1 MQNSSVKGSNNGLLE
16 KVFKLSENNT
26 NVKTEVLAGIT
37 TFMTIAYILVVN
49 PTILGEAGMDKG
61 AVFTATAIASAIG
74 CIIMGFL
81 ANYPIILAPS
91 MGINAFF
98 TYTVVLGMGYTWQFA
113 LCAMF
118 IEGIIFILL
127 TVTNVRE
134 KIIECMP
141 DVLKHAITAGIGL
154 FITFIGLV
162 NAGIVQ
168 QGGAIISLGNVKSP
182 VVLLSIIGLM
192 IAATLLI
199 KNVNGAFLISI
210 IITSV
215 IGMVFSIVPMPTG
228 VIDLPPS
235 IQPVFMK
242 ALDVGKSQIFSL
254 DMLVIVLTL
263 LFVNMFDSIGFLLG
277 IADKANLLDENGNM
291 PNVKK
296 ALLAESVST
305 TISSVLGTSTLA
317 TTVESGSGIAVGGR
331 TGLTAVIT
339 GILFLIS
346 LFFAPLFV
354 SIPPQA
360 TAPILILVGFLMASS
375 ILRINF
381 NDFTDAIPAFITFVM
396 MPLSYSVADGIMFGI
411 ISYTFLKLA
420 SGKKDQAKLSLII
433 LSLVFI
439 LKFGLY
445 KIEKICKYKYLS
457 YLFYLFL

>member
-210 IITSV
+210 VITSV

-242 ALDVGKSQIFSL
+242 AFDVGKSQIFSL

-433 LSLVFI
+433 LSIVFI
-439 LKFGLY
+439 LKFGL
-445 KIEKICKYKYLS
+445 L
-457 YLFYLFL
+457 

>member
-74 CIIMGFL
+74 CIIMGLL

-296 ALLAESVST
+296 ALLAESIST

-433 LSLVFI
+433 LSIVFI
-439 LKFGLY
+439 LKFGL
-445 KIEKICKYKYLS
+445 L
-457 YLFYLFL
+457 

>member
-1 MQNSSVKGSNNGLLE
+1 MQNTSSSKVNSTLE
-16 KVFKLSENNT
+16 KIFKLSANNT
-26 NVKTEVLAGIT
+26 SVKTEVLAGVT

-49 PTILGEAGMDKG
+49 PNILGQAGMDKG
-61 AVFTATAIASAIG
+61 AVFTATAIASGVG
-74 CIIMGFL
+74 CFIMGFL

-118 IEGIIFILL
+118 IEGIIFVLL

-168 QGGAIISLGNVKSP
+168 QGGAIISLGNIKSP
-182 VVLLSIIGLM
+182 VVLLAIIGLM

-210 IITSV
+210 IITSA
-215 IGMVFSIVPMPTG
+215 IGMLFAIVPMPTG
-228 VIDLPPS
+228 VIDVPPS
-235 IQPVFMK
+235 IQPVFIK
-242 ALDVGKSQIFSL
+242 VFDVSRSQIFSL

-277 IADKANLLDENGNM
+277 IAQRANLLDENGNM

-331 TGLTAVIT
+331 TGLTACVT
-339 GILFLIS
+339 GILFFIS

-354 SIPPQA
+354 SIPAQA

-375 ILRINF
+375 ILKINF
-381 NDFTDAIPAFITFVM
+381 EDFTDAIPAFITFVM

-411 ISYTFLKLA
+411 IVYTFLKLV
-420 SGKKDQAKLSLII
+420 SGKKEETKISMII
-433 LSLVFI
+433 LSVIFI
-439 LKFGLY
+439 LKFA
-445 KIEKICKYKYLS
+445 
-457 YLFYLFL
+457 FL

>member
-242 ALDVGKSQIFSL
+242 AFDVGKSQIFSL

-339 GILFLIS
+339 GVLFLIS

-433 LSLVFI
+433 LSIVFI
-439 LKFGLY
+439 LKFGL
-445 KIEKICKYKYLS
+445 L
-457 YLFYLFL
+457 

>member
-210 IITSV
+210 VITSV

-433 LSLVFI
+433 LSIVFI
-439 LKFGLY
+439 LKFGL
-445 KIEKICKYKYLS
+445 L
-457 YLFYLFL
+457 

>member
-1 MQNSSVKGSNNGLLE
+1 MQNTLE
-16 KVFKLSENNT
+16 KFFKLSKNNT
-26 NVKTEVLAGIT
+26 NVKTEVLAGVT

-49 PTILGEAGMDKG
+49 PSILGQAGMDKG
-61 AVFTATAIASAIG
+61 AVFTTTAIASGIG
-74 CIIMGFL
+74 CFVMGLL

-118 IEGIIFILL
+118 IEGVIFVLL

-141 DVLKHAITAGIGL
+141 EVLKHAITAGIGL

-168 QGGAIISLGNVKSP
+168 QGGAIISLGNIKSP
-182 VVLLSIIGLM
+182 VVLLAIIGLM

-210 IITSV
+210 IITSA
-215 IGMVFSIVPMPTG
+215 IGMIFTIVPMPTG
-228 VIDLPPS
+228 IIDLPPS

-242 ALDVGKSQIFSL
+242 VFDVSRSQIFSL

-277 IADKANLLDENGNM
+277 IAQRANLLDENGNM

-296 ALLAESVST
+296 ALLAESIST
-305 TISSVLGTSTLA
+305 TSASVLGTSTLA

-331 TGLTAVIT
+331 TGLTACVT
-339 GILFLIS
+339 GILFFIS

-354 SIPPQA
+354 SIPAQA

-375 ILRINF
+375 ILKINF
-381 NDFTDAIPAFITFVM
+381 EDFTDAIPAFITFIM

-411 ISYTFLKLA
+411 IAYTFLKLIA
-420 SGKKDQAKLSLII
+420 GKKEETKISLLVLSII
-433 LSLVFI
+433 FI
-439 LKFGLY
+439 LKFA
-445 KIEKICKYKYLS
+445 
-457 YLFYLFL
+457 FL

>member
-16 KVFKLSENNT
+16 KVFKLSKNNT

-215 IGMVFSIVPMPTG
+215 VGMVFSIVPMPTG

-433 LSLVFI
+433 LSIVFI
-439 LKFGLY
+439 LKFGL
-445 KIEKICKYKYLS
+445 L
-457 YLFYLFL
+457 

>member
-1 MQNSSVKGSNNGLLE
+1 MKDTIKNSKGKVNVLE
-16 KVFKLSENNT
+16 NIFKLSENNS

-49 PTILGEAGMDKG
+49 PTILGQAGMDKG

-74 CIIMGFL
+74 CLIMGLL

-98 TYTVVLGMGYTWQFA
+98 TYTVVLGMGYSWQFA

-118 IEGIIFILL
+118 IEGIIFVLL
-127 TVTNVRE
+127 TVTNIRE

-154 FITFIGLV
+154 FITFIGFV
-162 NAGIVQ
+162 NAGIIQ

-182 VVLLSIIGLM
+182 TVILSIVGLI

-199 KNVNGAFLISI
+199 RKVNGAFLISI
-210 IITSV
+210 IITSI
-215 IGMVFSIVPMPTG
+215 IGMIFAIVPMPQG
-228 VIDLPPS
+228 VIDVPPS

-242 ALDVGKSQIFSL
+242 VFEVGKSDIFSL

-277 IADKANLLDENGNM
+277 IADRANLIDENGNM
-291 PNVKK
+291 PGVKK

-317 TTVESGSGIAVGGR
+317 TTVESGAGIAVGGR
-331 TGLTAVIT
+331 TGLTAIVT
-339 GILFLIS
+339 AILFFIS
-346 LFFAPLFV
+346 LFFAPLFT
-354 SIPPQA
+354 SIPAQA
-360 TAPILILVGFLMASS
+360 TAPVLILVGFMMASS
-375 ILRINF
+375 IIRINF
-381 NDFTDAIPAFITFVM
+381 DDLTDAIPAFITFIV

-411 ISYTFLKLA
+411 ISYTVLKLL
-420 SGKKDQAKLSLII
+420 SGKKDEAKTSLII
-433 LSLVFI
+433 LSIVFI
-439 LKFGLY
+439 LKFAL
-445 KIEKICKYKYLS
+445 L
-457 YLFYLFL
+457 

>member
-1 MQNSSVKGSNNGLLE
+1 MKDTIKNSKGKVNVLE
-16 KVFKLSENNT
+16 NIFKLSENNS

-49 PTILGEAGMDKG
+49 PTILGQAGMDKG

-74 CIIMGFL
+74 CLIMGLL

-98 TYTVVLGMGYTWQFA
+98 TYTVVLGMGYSWQFA

-118 IEGIIFILL
+118 IEGIIFVLL
-127 TVTNVRE
+127 TVTNIRE

-154 FITFIGLV
+154 FITFIGFV
-162 NAGIVQ
+162 NAGIIQ

-182 VVLLSIIGLM
+182 TVILAIVGLI

-199 KNVNGAFLISI
+199 RKVNGAFLISI
-210 IITSV
+210 IITSI
-215 IGMVFSIVPMPTG
+215 IGMIFAIVPMPQG
-228 VIDLPPS
+228 VIDVPPS

-242 ALDVGKSQIFSL
+242 VFEVGKSDIFSL

-277 IADKANLLDENGNM
+277 IADRANLIDENGNM
-291 PNVKK
+291 PGVKK

-317 TTVESGSGIAVGGR
+317 TTVESGAGIAVGGR
-331 TGLTAVIT
+331 TGLTAIVT
-339 GILFLIS
+339 AILFFIS
-346 LFFAPLFV
+346 LFFAPLFT
-354 SIPPQA
+354 SIPAQA
-360 TAPILILVGFLMASS
+360 TAPVLILVGFMMASS
-375 ILRINF
+375 IIRINF
-381 NDFTDAIPAFITFVM
+381 DDLTDAIPAFITFIV

-411 ISYTFLKLA
+411 ISYTVLKLL
-420 SGKKDQAKLSLII
+420 SGKKDEAKTSLII
-433 LSLVFI
+433 LSIVFI
-439 LKFGLY
+439 LKFAL
-445 KIEKICKYKYLS
+445 L
-457 YLFYLFL
+457 

>member
-1 MQNSSVKGSNNGLLE
+1 MKNTVKNNQGKVNVLE
-16 KVFKLSENNT
+16 KIFKLSENNS

-49 PTILGEAGMDKG
+49 PTILGQAGMDKG

-74 CIIMGFL
+74 CLIMGLL

-98 TYTVVLGMGYTWQFA
+98 TYTVVLGMGYSWQFA

-118 IEGIIFILL
+118 IEGIIFVLL
-127 TVTNVRE
+127 TITNVRE

-154 FITFIGLV
+154 FITFIGFV
-162 NAGIVQ
+162 NAGIIQ

-182 VVLLSIIGLM
+182 TVILAIVGLI

-199 KNVNGAFLISI
+199 RKVNGAFLISI
-210 IITSV
+210 IITSI
-215 IGMVFSIVPMPTG
+215 IGMIFAIVPMPQG
-228 VIDLPPS
+228 VIDVPPS

-242 ALDVGKSQIFSL
+242 VFEVGKSDIFSL

-277 IADKANLLDENGNM
+277 IADRANLIDENGNM
-291 PNVKK
+291 PGVKK

-317 TTVESGSGIAVGGR
+317 TTVESGAGIAVGGR
-331 TGLTAVIT
+331 TGLTAIVT
-339 GILFLIS
+339 AILFFIS
-346 LFFAPLFV
+346 LFFAPLFT
-354 SIPPQA
+354 SIPAQA
-360 TAPILILVGFLMASS
+360 TAPVLILVGFMMASS
-375 ILRINF
+375 IIRINF
-381 NDFTDAIPAFITFVM
+381 DDLTDAIPAFITFIV

-411 ISYTFLKLA
+411 ISYTVLKLL
-420 SGKKDQAKLSLII
+420 SGKKDEAKTSLII
-433 LSLVFI
+433 LSIVFI
-439 LKFGLY
+439 LKFAL
-445 KIEKICKYKYLS
+445 L
-457 YLFYLFL
+457 

>member
-1 MQNSSVKGSNNGLLE
+1 MKDTIKNNQGKVNVLE
-16 KVFKLSENNT
+16 KIFKLSENNS

-49 PTILGEAGMDKG
+49 PTILGQAGMDKG

-74 CIIMGFL
+74 CLIMGLL

-98 TYTVVLGMGYTWQFA
+98 TYTVVLGMGYSWQFA

-118 IEGIIFILL
+118 IEGIIFVLL
-127 TVTNVRE
+127 TITNVRE

-154 FITFIGLV
+154 FITFIGFV
-162 NAGIVQ
+162 NAGIIQ

-182 VVLLSIIGLM
+182 TVILSIVGLI

-199 KNVNGAFLISI
+199 RKVNGAFLISI
-210 IITSV
+210 IITSI
-215 IGMVFSIVPMPTG
+215 IGMIFAIVPMPQG
-228 VIDLPPS
+228 VIDVPPS

-242 ALDVGKSQIFSL
+242 VFEVGKSDIFSL

-277 IADKANLLDENGNM
+277 IADRANLIDENGNM
-291 PNVKK
+291 PGVKK

-317 TTVESGSGIAVGGR
+317 TTVESGAGIAVGGR
-331 TGLTAVIT
+331 TGLTAIVT
-339 GILFLIS
+339 AILFFIS
-346 LFFAPLFV
+346 LFFAPLFT
-354 SIPPQA
+354 SIPAQA
-360 TAPILILVGFLMASS
+360 TAPVLILVGFMMASS
-375 ILRINF
+375 IIRINF
-381 NDFTDAIPAFITFVM
+381 DDLTDAIPAFITFIV

-411 ISYTFLKLA
+411 ISYTVLKLL
-420 SGKKDQAKLSLII
+420 SGKKDEAKTSLII
-433 LSLVFI
+433 LSIVFI
-439 LKFGLY
+439 LKFAL
-445 KIEKICKYKYLS
+445 L
-457 YLFYLFL
+457 

>member
-1 MQNSSVKGSNNGLLE
+1 MQNSSVKSSNNGLLE

-433 LSLVFI
+433 LSIVFI
-439 LKFGLY
+439 LKFGL
-445 KIEKICKYKYLS
+445 L
-457 YLFYLFL
+457 

>member
-1 MQNSSVKGSNNGLLE
+1 MQNTSSSKVNSTLE
-16 KVFKLSENNT
+16 KIFKLSANNT
-26 NVKTEVLAGIT
+26 SVKTEVLAGVT

-49 PTILGEAGMDKG
+49 PNILGQAGMDKG
-61 AVFTATAIASAIG
+61 AVFTATAIASGIG
-74 CIIMGFL
+74 CFIMGLL

-118 IEGIIFILL
+118 IEGIIFVLL

-168 QGGAIISLGNVKSP
+168 QGGAIISLGNIKSP
-182 VVLLSIIGLM
+182 VVLLAIIGLM

-199 KNVNGAFLISI
+199 KNINGAFLISI
-210 IITSV
+210 IITSI
-215 IGMVFSIVPMPTG
+215 IGMIFAIVPMPQG
-228 VIDLPPS
+228 VIDVPPS

-242 ALDVGKSQIFSL
+242 VFDVSRSQIFSL

-277 IADKANLLDENGNM
+277 IAQRANLLDENGNM

-331 TGLTAVIT
+331 TGLTACIT
-339 GILFLIS
+339 GILFFIS

-354 SIPPQA
+354 SIPAQA

-375 ILRINF
+375 ILKINF
-381 NDFTDAIPAFITFVM
+381 EDFTDAIPAFITFVM

-411 ISYTFLKLA
+411 IAYTFLKLV
-420 SGKKDQAKLSLII
+420 SGKKEETKISMII
-433 LSLVFI
+433 LSVIFI
-439 LKFGLY
+439 LKFA
-445 KIEKICKYKYLS
+445 
-457 YLFYLFL
+457 FL

>member
-439 LKFGLY
+439 LKFGL
-445 KIEKICKYKYLS
+445 L
-457 YLFYLFL
+457 

>member
-215 IGMVFSIVPMPTG
+215 IGMVFSIVPIPTG

-433 LSLVFI
+433 LSIVFI
-439 LKFGLY
+439 LKFGL
-445 KIEKICKYKYLS
+445 L
-457 YLFYLFL
+457 

>member
-1 MQNSSVKGSNNGLLE
+1 MKSMVKDNHGKVNILE
-16 KVFKLSENNT
+16 KIFKLKENNT

-49 PTILGEAGMDKG
+49 PTILGQAGMDKG

-74 CIIMGFL
+74 CLIMGLL

-98 TYTVVLGMGYTWQFA
+98 TYTIVLGMGYSWQFA

-118 IEGIIFILL
+118 IEGIIFVLL
-127 TVTNVRE
+127 TVTNIRE

-154 FITFIGLV
+154 FITFIGFV
-162 NAGIVQ
+162 NAGIIQ

-182 VVLLSIIGLM
+182 TVILAMVGLII
-192 IAATLLI
+192 ASTLLI
-199 KNVNGAFLISI
+199 RKVNGAFLISI
-210 IITSV
+210 IITSA
-215 IGMVFSIVPMPTG
+215 IGMLLAIVPMPQG
-228 VIDLPPS
+228 IIDVPPS

-242 ALDVGKSQIFSL
+242 AFEVGKADIFSL

-277 IADKANLLDENGNM
+277 IADRANLIDENGNM
-291 PNVKK
+291 IGIKK

-317 TTVESGSGIAVGGR
+317 TTVESGAGIAAGGR
-331 TGLTAVIT
+331 TGLTAIVT
-339 GILFLIS
+339 AILFLIS
-346 LFFAPLFV
+346 LFFAPLFT
-354 SIPPQA
+354 SIPAQA
-360 TAPILILVGFLMASS
+360 TAPVLILVGFMMASS

-381 NDFTDAIPAFITFVM
+381 DDLTDAIPAFITFIL

-411 ISYTFLKLA
+411 ISYTILKLL
-420 SGKKDQAKLSLII
+420 SGRKDEAKTSLII
-433 LSLVFI
+433 LSIVFI
-439 LKFGLY
+439 LKFAL
-445 KIEKICKYKYLS
+445 L
-457 YLFYLFL
+457 

>member
-1 MQNSSVKGSNNGLLE
+1 MQNTLE
-16 KVFKLSENNT
+16 KFFKLSKNNT
-26 NVKTEVLAGIT
+26 NVKTEVLAGVT

-49 PTILGEAGMDKG
+49 PSILGQAGMDKG
-61 AVFTATAIASAIG
+61 AVFTATAIASGIG
-74 CIIMGFL
+74 CFVMGLL

-118 IEGIIFILL
+118 IEGVIFVLL

-141 DVLKHAITAGIGL
+141 EVLKHAITAGIGL

-168 QGGAIISLGNVKSP
+168 QGGAIISLGNIKSP
-182 VVLLSIIGLM
+182 VVLLAIIGLM

-210 IITSV
+210 IITSA
-215 IGMVFSIVPMPTG
+215 IGMIFTIVPMPTG
-228 VIDLPPS
+228 IIDLPPS

-242 ALDVGKSQIFSL
+242 VFDVSRSQIFSL

-277 IADKANLLDENGNM
+277 IAQRANLLDENGNM

-296 ALLAESVST
+296 ALLAESIST
-305 TISSVLGTSTLA
+305 TSASVLGTSTLA

-331 TGLTAVIT
+331 TGLTACVT
-339 GILFLIS
+339 GILFFIS

-354 SIPPQA
+354 SIPAQA

-375 ILRINF
+375 MLKINF
-381 NDFTDAIPAFITFVM
+381 EDFTDAIPAFITFIM

-411 ISYTFLKLA
+411 IAYTFLKLIA
-420 SGKKDQAKLSLII
+420 GKKEETKISLLVLSII
-433 LSLVFI
+433 FI
-439 LKFGLY
+439 LKFA
-445 KIEKICKYKYLS
+445 
-457 YLFYLFL
+457 FL

>member
-1 MQNSSVKGSNNGLLE
+1 MQNTLE
-16 KVFKLSENNT
+16 KFFKLSKNNT
-26 NVKTEVLAGIT
+26 NVKTEVLAGVT

-49 PTILGEAGMDKG
+49 PSILGQAGMDKG
-61 AVFTATAIASAIG
+61 AVFTATAIASGIG
-74 CIIMGFL
+74 CFVMGLL

-118 IEGIIFILL
+118 IEGVIFVLL

-141 DVLKHAITAGIGL
+141 EVLKHAITAGIGL

-168 QGGAIISLGNVKSP
+168 QGGAIISLGNIKSP
-182 VVLLSIIGLM
+182 VVLLAIIGLM

-210 IITSV
+210 IITSA
-215 IGMVFSIVPMPTG
+215 IGMIFTIVPMPTG
-228 VIDLPPS
+228 IIDLPPS

-242 ALDVGKSQIFSL
+242 VFDVSRSQIFSL

-277 IADKANLLDENGNM
+277 IAQRANLLDKNGNM

-296 ALLAESVST
+296 ALLAESIST
-305 TISSVLGTSTLA
+305 TSASVLGTSTLA

-331 TGLTAVIT
+331 TGLTACVT
-339 GILFLIS
+339 GILFFIS

-354 SIPPQA
+354 SIPAQA

-375 ILRINF
+375 ILKINF
-381 NDFTDAIPAFITFVM
+381 EDFTDAIPAFITFIM

-411 ISYTFLKLA
+411 IAYTFLKLIA
-420 SGKKDQAKLSLII
+420 GKKEETKISLLVLSII
-433 LSLVFI
+433 FI
-439 LKFGLY
+439 LKFA
-445 KIEKICKYKYLS
+445 
-457 YLFYLFL
+457 FL

>member
-242 ALDVGKSQIFSL
+242 AFDVGKSQIFSL

-339 GILFLIS
+339 GVLFLIS

-433 LSLVFI
+433 LSVVFI
-439 LKFGLY
+439 LKFGL
-445 KIEKICKYKYLS
+445 L
-457 YLFYLFL
+457 

>member
-1 MQNSSVKGSNNGLLE
+1 MQNTAKINNSFLE
-16 KVFKLSENNT
+16 KAFKLNENNT
-26 NVKTEVLAGIT
+26 NVKTEVLAGVT

-49 PTILGEAGMDKG
+49 PTILGQAGMDKG
-61 AVFTATAIASAIG
+61 AVFTATAIASGIG
-74 CIIMGFL
+74 CFIMGIL

-118 IEGIIFILL
+118 IEGVIFVLL
-127 TVTNVRE
+127 TVTNIRE

-162 NAGIVQ
+162 NAGIVT
-168 QGGAIISLGNVKSP
+168 QGGAIISLGNIKSP
-182 VVLLSIIGLM
+182 VVLLAIIGLM

-210 IITSV
+210 VITSA
-215 IGMVFSIVPMPTG
+215 IGMIFSIVPMPTG

-242 ALDVGKSQIFSL
+242 VFDVSRSQIFSL
-254 DMLVIVLTL
+254 DMVVIVLTL

-277 IADKANLLDENGNM
+277 IAQKADLLDENGNM

-331 TGLTAVIT
+331 TGLTACVT
-339 GILFLIS
+339 GILFFIS

-354 SIPPQA
+354 SIPTQA

-381 NDFTDAIPAFITFVM
+381 DDFTDAIPAFITFVM
-396 MPLSYSVADGIMFGI
+396 MPLAYSVADGIMFGI
-411 ISYTFLKLA
+411 ISYTFLKLV
-420 SGKKDQAKLSLII
+420 SGKREDAKLSLII
-433 LSLVFI
+433 LSVIII
-439 LKFGLY
+439 LKFA
-445 KIEKICKYKYLS
+445 
-457 YLFYLFL
+457 FL

>member
-381 NDFTDAIPAFITFVM
+381 KDFTDAIPAFITFVM

-433 LSLVFI
+433 LSIVFI
-439 LKFGLY
+439 LKFGL
-445 KIEKICKYKYLS
+445 L
-457 YLFYLFL
+457 

>member
-1 MQNSSVKGSNNGLLE
+1 MQNSSVKSSNNGLLE

-346 LFFAPLFV
+346 LFFGPLFV

-433 LSLVFI
+433 LSIVFI
-439 LKFGLY
+439 LKFGL
-445 KIEKICKYKYLS
+445 L
-457 YLFYLFL
+457 

>member
-1 MQNSSVKGSNNGLLE
+1 MEENMQNSSVKGSNNGLLE
-16 KVFKLSENNT
+16 KVFKLSKNNT

-215 IGMVFSIVPMPTG
+215 VGMVFSIVPMPTG

-433 LSLVFI
+433 LSIVFI
-439 LKFGLY
+439 LKFGL
-445 KIEKICKYKYLS
+445 L
-457 YLFYLFL
+457 

>member
-16 KVFKLSENNT
+16 KVFKLSKNNT

-296 ALLAESVST
+296 ALLAESIST

-433 LSLVFI
+433 LSIVFI
-439 LKFGLY
+439 LKFRL
-445 KIEKICKYKYLS
+445 L
-457 YLFYLFL
+457 

>member
-396 MPLSYSVADGIMFGI
+396 MPLSYNVADGIMFGI

-433 LSLVFI
+433 LSIVFI
-439 LKFGLY
+439 LKFGL
-445 KIEKICKYKYLS
+445 L
-457 YLFYLFL
+457 

>member
-1 MQNSSVKGSNNGLLE
+1 MQNSSVKSSNNGLLE

-242 ALDVGKSQIFSL
+242 AFDVGKSQIFSL

-433 LSLVFI
+433 LSIVFI
-439 LKFGLY
+439 LKFGL
-445 KIEKICKYKYLS
+445 L
-457 YLFYLFL
+457 

>member
-1 MQNSSVKGSNNGLLE
+1 MKNTVKNNQGKVNVLE
-16 KVFKLSENNT
+16 KIFKLSENNS

-49 PTILGEAGMDKG
+49 PTILGQAGMDKE

-74 CIIMGFL
+74 CLIMGLL

-98 TYTVVLGMGYTWQFA
+98 TYTVVLGMGYSWQFA

-118 IEGIIFILL
+118 IEGIIFVLL
-127 TVTNVRE
+127 TVTNIRE

-154 FITFIGLV
+154 FITFIGFV
-162 NAGIVQ
+162 NAGIIQ

-182 VVLLSIIGLM
+182 TVILSIVGLI

-199 KNVNGAFLISI
+199 RKVNGAFLISI
-210 IITSV
+210 IITSI
-215 IGMVFSIVPMPTG
+215 IGMIFAIVPMPQG
-228 VIDLPPS
+228 VIDVPPS

-242 ALDVGKSQIFSL
+242 VFEVGKSDIFSL

-277 IADKANLLDENGNM
+277 IADRANLIDENGNM
-291 PNVKK
+291 PGVKK

-317 TTVESGSGIAVGGR
+317 TTVESGAGIAVGGR
-331 TGLTAVIT
+331 TGLTAIVT
-339 GILFLIS
+339 AILFFIS
-346 LFFAPLFV
+346 LFFAPLFT
-354 SIPPQA
+354 SIPAQA
-360 TAPILILVGFLMASS
+360 TAPVLILVGFMMASS
-375 ILRINF
+375 IIRINF
-381 NDFTDAIPAFITFVM
+381 DDLTDAIPAFITFIV

-411 ISYTFLKLA
+411 ISYTVLKLL
-420 SGKKDQAKLSLII
+420 SGKKDEAKTSLII
-433 LSLVFI
+433 LSIVFI
-439 LKFGLY
+439 LKFAL
-445 KIEKICKYKYLS
+445 L
-457 YLFYLFL
+457 

>member
-1 MQNSSVKGSNNGLLE
+1 MQNTSSSKVNSTLE
-16 KVFKLSENNT
+16 KIFKLSANNT
-26 NVKTEVLAGIT
+26 SVKTEVLAGVT

-49 PTILGEAGMDKG
+49 PNILGQAGMDKG
-61 AVFTATAIASAIG
+61 AVFTATAIASGIG
-74 CIIMGFL
+74 CFIMGLL

-118 IEGIIFILL
+118 IEGVIFVLL

-141 DVLKHAITAGIGL
+141 DVLKHANTAGIGL

-168 QGGAIISLGNVKSP
+168 QGGAIISLGNIKSP

-192 IAATLLI
+192 IAAMLLI

-215 IGMVFSIVPMPTG
+215 VGMVFSIVPMPEG
-228 VIDLPPS
+228 IVDLPPS
-235 IQPVFMK
+235 IHPVFMK
-242 ALDVGKSQIFSL
+242 VFDVTRSQIFSL
-254 DMLVIVLTL
+254 DMIVIVLTL

-277 IADKANLLDENGNM
+277 IAQRANLLDESGNM

-331 TGLTAVIT
+331 TGLTACVT
-339 GILFLIS
+339 GILFFIS

-354 SIPPQA
+354 SIPAQA

-375 ILRINF
+375 ILKINF
-381 NDFTDAIPAFITFVM
+381 EDFTDAIPAFITFVM

-411 ISYTFLKLA
+411 IAYTFLKLV
-420 SGKKDQAKLSLII
+420 SGKKEETKISMIVLSVI
-433 LSLVFI
+433 FI
-439 LKFGLY
+439 LKFA
-445 KIEKICKYKYLS
+445 
-457 YLFYLFL
+457 FL

>member
-1 MQNSSVKGSNNGLLE
+1 MQNTLE
-16 KVFKLSENNT
+16 KFFKLSKNNT
-26 NVKTEVLAGIT
+26 NVKTEVLAGVT

-49 PTILGEAGMDKG
+49 PSILGQAGMDKG
-61 AVFTATAIASAIG
+61 AVFTATAIASGIG
-74 CIIMGFL
+74 CFVMGLL

-118 IEGIIFILL
+118 IEGVIFVLL

-141 DVLKHAITAGIGL
+141 EVLKHAITAGIGL

-168 QGGAIISLGNVKSP
+168 QGGAIISLGNIKSP
-182 VVLLSIIGLM
+182 VVILAILGLM

-210 IITSV
+210 IITSA
-215 IGMVFSIVPMPTG
+215 IGMIFTIVPMPTG
-228 VIDLPPS
+228 IIDLPPS

-242 ALDVGKSQIFSL
+242 VFDVSRSQIFSL

-277 IADKANLLDENGNM
+277 IAQRANLLDENGNM

-296 ALLAESVST
+296 ALLAESIST
-305 TISSVLGTSTLA
+305 TSASVLGTSTLA

-331 TGLTAVIT
+331 TGLTACVT
-339 GILFLIS
+339 GILFFIS

-354 SIPPQA
+354 SIPAQA

-375 ILRINF
+375 ILKINF
-381 NDFTDAIPAFITFVM
+381 EDFTDAIPAFITFIM

-411 ISYTFLKLA
+411 IAYTFLKLIA
-420 SGKKDQAKLSLII
+420 GKKEETKISLLVLSII
-433 LSLVFI
+433 FI
-439 LKFGLY
+439 LKFA
-445 KIEKICKYKYLS
+445 
-457 YLFYLFL
+457 FL

>member
-1 MQNSSVKGSNNGLLE
+1 MQNTLE
-16 KVFKLSENNT
+16 KFFKLSKNNT
-26 NVKTEVLAGIT
+26 NVKTEVLAGVT

-49 PTILGEAGMDKG
+49 PSILGQAGMDKG
-61 AVFTATAIASAIG
+61 AVFTATAIASGIG
-74 CIIMGFL
+74 CFVMGLL

-118 IEGIIFILL
+118 IEGVIFVLL

-141 DVLKHAITAGIGL
+141 EVLKHAITAGIGL

-168 QGGAIISLGNVKSP
+168 QGGAIISLGNIKYP
-182 VVLLSIIGLM
+182 VVLLAIIGLM

-210 IITSV
+210 IITSA
-215 IGMVFSIVPMPTG
+215 IGMIFTIVPMPTG
-228 VIDLPPS
+228 IIDLPPS

-242 ALDVGKSQIFSL
+242 VFDVSHSQIFSL

-277 IADKANLLDENGNM
+277 IAQRANLLDENGNM

-296 ALLAESVST
+296 ALLAESIST
-305 TISSVLGTSTLA
+305 TSASVLGTSTLA

-331 TGLTAVIT
+331 TGLTACVT
-339 GILFLIS
+339 GILFFIS

-354 SIPPQA
+354 SIPAQA

-375 ILRINF
+375 ILKINF
-381 NDFTDAIPAFITFVM
+381 EDFTDAIPAFITFIM

-411 ISYTFLKLA
+411 IAYTFLKLIA
-420 SGKKDQAKLSLII
+420 GKKEETKISLLVLSII
-433 LSLVFI
+433 FI
-439 LKFGLY
+439 LKFA
-445 KIEKICKYKYLS
+445 
-457 YLFYLFL
+457 FL

>member
-1 MQNSSVKGSNNGLLE
+1 MQNSRFNNSSNNFLE
-16 KVFKLSENNT
+16 KVFKLSKNDT

-61 AVFTATAIASAIG
+61 AVFTATAIASSIG
-74 CIIMGFL
+74 CIIMGLL

-168 QGGAIISLGNVKSP
+168 QGGAIISLGNIKSP
-182 VVLLSIIGLM
+182 VVILSIIGLM
-192 IAATLLI
+192 IATTLLI

-210 IITSV
+210 IITSI

-228 VIDLPPS
+228 FIDLPPS

-242 ALDVGKSQIFSL
+242 VFDVGKSQILSL

-296 ALLAESVST
+296 ALVAESVST
-305 TISSVLGTSTLA
+305 TISSILGTSTLA

-354 SIPPQA
+354 SIPSQA

-411 ISYTFLKLA
+411 ISYTFLKLV
-420 SGKKDQAKLSLII
+420 SGKKDQTKLSLII
-433 LSLVFI
+433 LSIVFI
-439 LKFGLY
+439 LKFAL
-445 KIEKICKYKYLS
+445 L
-457 YLFYLFL
+457 

>member
-127 TVTNVRE
+127 TITNVRE

-433 LSLVFI
+433 LSIVFI
-439 LKFGLY
+439 LKFGL
-445 KIEKICKYKYLS
+445 L
-457 YLFYLFL
+457 

>member
-1 MQNSSVKGSNNGLLE
+1 MQNTLE
-16 KVFKLSENNT
+16 KFFKLSKNNT
-26 NVKTEVLAGIT
+26 NVKTEVLAGVT

-49 PTILGEAGMDKG
+49 PSILGQAGMDKG
-61 AVFTATAIASAIG
+61 AVFTATAIASGIG
-74 CIIMGFL
+74 CFVMGLL

-118 IEGIIFILL
+118 IEGVIFVLL

-141 DVLKHAITAGIGL
+141 EVLKHAITAGIGL

-168 QGGAIISLGNVKSP
+168 QGGAIISLGNIKSP
-182 VVLLSIIGLM
+182 VVLLAIIGLM

-210 IITSV
+210 IITSA
-215 IGMVFSIVPMPTG
+215 IGMIFTIVPMPTG
-228 VIDLPPS
+228 IIDLPPS

-242 ALDVGKSQIFSL
+242 VFDVSRSQIFSL

-277 IADKANLLDENGNM
+277 IAQRANLLDENGNM

-296 ALLAESVST
+296 ALLAESIST
-305 TISSVLGTSTLA
+305 TSASVLGTSTLA

-331 TGLTAVIT
+331 TGLTACIT
-339 GILFLIS
+339 GILFFIS

-354 SIPPQA
+354 SIPAQA

-375 ILRINF
+375 ILKINF
-381 NDFTDAIPAFITFVM
+381 EDFTDAIPAFITFIM

-411 ISYTFLKLA
+411 IAYTFLKLIA
-420 SGKKDQAKLSLII
+420 GKKEETKISLLVLSII
-433 LSLVFI
+433 FI
-439 LKFGLY
+439 LKFA
-445 KIEKICKYKYLS
+445 
-457 YLFYLFL
+457 FL

>member
-1 MQNSSVKGSNNGLLE
+1 MQNSSVKSSNNGLLE

-210 IITSV
+210 VITSV

-242 ALDVGKSQIFSL
+242 AFDVGKSQIFSL

-433 LSLVFI
+433 LSIVFI
-439 LKFGLY
+439 LKFGL
-445 KIEKICKYKYLS
+445 L
-457 YLFYLFL
+457 